1 MFAIFPRK
9 KRKYWNAILVYTKHL
24 EKHNEVLLASME
36 EVKKQADWGSDYH
49 VVITENRWEIK
60 YFKYKD

>member
-1 MFAIFPRK
+1 MFAIFPGK

-24 EKHNEVLLASME
+24 EKHNEVLLASVE

-49 VVITENRWEIK
+49 VVITENR
-60 YFKYKD
+60 

>member
-49 VVITENRWEIK
+49 VVITENR
-60 YFKYKD
+60 